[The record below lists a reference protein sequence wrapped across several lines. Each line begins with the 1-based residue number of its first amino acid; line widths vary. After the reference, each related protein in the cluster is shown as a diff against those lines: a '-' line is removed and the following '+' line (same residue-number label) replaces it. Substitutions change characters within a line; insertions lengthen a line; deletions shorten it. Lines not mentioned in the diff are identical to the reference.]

1 MLCGAII
8 MASELGSNRVE
19 ALCGNCQEGTDHQ
32 VLRERSVGD
41 GTDLLLKCSVCGVV
55 VTHEIRSSKAVKIP
69 ITLSDG
75 DTSSFQKVDSDEDEV
90 INVGDR
96 FEHSDSH
103 WEITRIEGQTG
114 RKAQSLEAGSIKRG
128 WARRVDRVVIP
139 LTLTDGEVSRSS
151 SIECSSGEVFSCES
165 LIEVEG
171 EVWRI
176 RAIHTGNGR
185 TLGGRRVADEIRRI
199 YLHPE

>member
-1 MLCGAII
+1 

-19 ALCGNCQEGTDHQ
+19 ASCDSCQEDTDHQ
-32 VLRERSVGD
+32 VLREKSVGG

-55 VTHEIRSSKAVKIP
+55 ITHKVRPSRAVKIP

-75 DTSSFQKVDSDEDEV
+75 DTSSFEKVDSDEDEV
-90 INVGDR
+90 ISVGDR

-103 WEITRIEGQTG
+103 WEVTRIEGQTG
-114 RKAQSLEAGSIKRG
+114 RRAQSLEAGSIKRG

-139 LTLTDGEVSRSS
+139 LTLTDGDVSRSS
-151 SIECSSGEVFSCES
+151 SIECSSGEIFSCES

-185 TLGGRRVADEIRRI
+185 TLGGEGSQMK
-199 YLHPE
+199 

>member
-1 MLCGAII
+1 
-8 MASELGSNRVE
+8 MASALGSNRVE
-19 ALCGNCQEGTDHQ
+19 ASCDSCQGDTHHQ
-32 VLRERSVGD
+32 VLREKSVGG
-41 GTDLLLKCSVCGVV
+41 GTDLLLRCSVCGVV
-55 VTHEIRSSKAVKIP
+55 ITHKVRPSRAVKIP

-75 DTSSFQKVDSDEDEV
+75 DTSSFEKVDSDEDEV
-90 INVGDR
+90 ISVGDR

-103 WEITRIEGQTG
+103 WEVTRIEGQTG
-114 RKAQSLEAGSIKRG
+114 RRAQSLEAGSIKRG

-139 LTLTDGEVSRSS
+139 LTLTDGDVSRSS